1 MAELEQRDVAAGVEG
16 ISSGDVQRDKLMVE
30 TDLKLLACWDPRY
43 NAKQQLELTGANGSD
58 LFAGMAKAEL
68 LAELSRRMSTPE
80 IARALQAMTALPKP
94 DKG

>member
-1 MAELEQRDVAAGVEG
+1 M
-16 ISSGDVQRDKLMVE
+16 
-30 TDLKLLACWDPRY
+30 
-43 NAKQQLELTGANGSD
+43 ELTGANGSD